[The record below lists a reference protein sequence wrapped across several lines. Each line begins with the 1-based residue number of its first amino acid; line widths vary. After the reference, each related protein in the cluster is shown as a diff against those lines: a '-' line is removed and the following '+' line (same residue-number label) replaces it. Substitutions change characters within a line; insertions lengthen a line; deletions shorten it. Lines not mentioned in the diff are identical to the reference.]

1 MIQLKHIERVWT
13 LNYEHRQRIF
23 EQIEQNRG
31 TKVLSFITSDRQNM
45 ETRIAQD
52 CVDVFVNLLEEIGP
66 TERISLVLHTNGGQ
80 TLAAW
85 RLVNLIRMFCDD
97 FEVLIPFKAL
107 SAGTL
112 ISIGADQIVMSKQA
126 AIGAIDPSVNDPLN
140 PTVTVDNQ
148 AITVP
153 VSVESIRG
161 YLDMARNELGIKG
174 EGAMA
179 SVLAHLSEK
188 VHPLVLGE
196 SYRAISQIRFL
207 AEKLLPYQVD
217 DSMKMKSIIEF
228 LCAES
233 GSHDYTLNRR
243 EAVEL
248 GLRVDKPSDEL
259 YQFMRGVHLSYVD
272 ELKLFEPYTPESHL
286 TGVDIGQPIDYQVP
300 RAFVEGTVG
309 GCYSFVTEG
318 TCTRFQVETPEGVQ
332 EPILDQRKFEGWRK
346 LQ

>member
-1 MIQLKHIERVWT
+1 M
-13 LNYEHRQRIF
+13 NYEDRQEIF
-23 EQIEQNRG
+23 EQIEQNRR

-45 ETRIAQD
+45 ESRIAQD
-52 CVDVFVNLLEEIGP
+52 CVDLFVNLLEEIGP
-66 TERISLVLHTNGGQ
+66 TERISLILHTNGGQ

-112 ISIGADQIVMSKQA
+112 ISIGADRIIMSKQA

-140 PTVTVDNQ
+140 PRIPGENQAVTVP
-148 AITVP
+148 VS

-174 EGAMA
+174 ENAIA
-179 SVLAHLSEK
+179 SVLLNLSEK

-196 SYRAISQIRFL
+196 SYRAIGQIRFL

-217 DSMKMKSIIEF
+217 DASKIKSIIDF

-243 EAVEL
+243 EALEL
-248 GLRVDKPSDEL
+248 GLRVEKPSDQL
-259 YQFMRGVHLSYVD
+259 YTLMRQAHLSYIE
-272 ELKLFEPYTPESHL
+272 ELKLLEPYRLDAHL
-286 TGVDIGQPIDYQVP
+286 TGSAVNQPVDYRVP
-300 RAFVEGTVG
+300 RAFIEGTVG

-318 TCTRFQVETPEGVQ
+318 RCQRVSVPTQNGVQ
-332 EPILDQRKFEGWRK
+332 EQIMDQPIFEGWRK

>member
-1 MIQLKHIERVWT
+1 MMQKDGGGKDWV
-13 LNYEHRQRIF
+13 LNYEHRQAIF
-23 EQIEQNRG
+23 EQIEQNRD
-31 TKVLSFITSDRQNM
+31 TRVLSFITSDRQNM
-45 ETRIAQD
+45 ETEIAQD
-52 CVDVFVNLLEEIGP
+52 CVDLFVNLLEEIGP
-66 TERISLVLHTNGGQ
+66 TERISLILHTNGGQ

-112 ISIGADQIVMSKQA
+112 ISIGADRIVMSKQA
-126 AIGAIDPSVNDPLN
+126 AIGAIDPSVNGPLN
-140 PTVTVDNQ
+140 PRIAIGDQ
-148 AITVP
+148 ARAVP

-174 EGAMA
+174 ESAVA
-179 SVLAHLSEK
+179 SVLSNLSEK

-196 SYRAISQIRFL
+196 SYRAIGQIRFL

-217 DSMKMKSIIEF
+217 DAIKMKSIIEF

-248 GLRVDKPSDEL
+248 GLKVEKPTDEL
-259 YQFMRGVHLSYVD
+259 YRLMRDVHLSYLD
-272 ELKLFEPYTPESHL
+272 ELQLLEPYTPEIHL
-286 TGVDIGQPIDYQVP
+286 AGVGPGEPIEYQVP
-300 RAFVEGTVG
+300 RAFIEGTVG
-309 GCYSFVTEG
+309 GCYSFVSNG
-318 TCTRFQVETPEGVQ
+318 TCTRFQVQTPEGVQ
-332 EPILDQRKFEGWRK
+332 EPILDQRKFDGWRK